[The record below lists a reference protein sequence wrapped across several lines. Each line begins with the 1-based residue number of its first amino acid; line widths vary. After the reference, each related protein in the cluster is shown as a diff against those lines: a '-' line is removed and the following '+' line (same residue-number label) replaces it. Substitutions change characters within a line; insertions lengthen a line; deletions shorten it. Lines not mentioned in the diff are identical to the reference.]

1 MGYRWVVLAVGAL
14 AQGTNAAVFLGL
26 PAITP
31 QLREHF
37 GLTLPQVGLL
47 LGAVNLG
54 TMLTL
59 VPWGAAA
66 DRRGERL
73 VMTIGGAG
81 AAVCLALAAVDG
93 PVVAGLALVGVG
105 LCGASV
111 NAASGRAV
119 MTWFPAD
126 RRGLAMGIRQTA
138 TPLGAALTAAVLPLV
153 AVTAGVPA
161 AFLALAGFTGFVAV
175 AVAVLVREP
184 PGAPRATHRHGVILT
199 DRNLIRLS
207 AASGLLVVP
216 QFTAAALMVELLH
229 DHRGV
234 AVGVAA
240 AVFAAAQVL
249 GGFGRLAAG
258 IWSDRVRDRVGP
270 LKTLSV
276 AIAAGFVLCAA
287 VDAALDLAAGRAAGR
302 AAGGA
307 LGQAAAQGPVWL
319 LAAVLI
325 PTAALAL
332 CWNGLAVTAAA
343 ELAPEGSSG
352 IALGMQNTANYLSA
366 TLTPPLAAWTA
377 EALSWPTALL
387 LAAAAATT
395 ARLLLAPAFTP
406 RAATAHSR

>member
-31 QLREHF
+31 QLREYF
-37 GLTLPQVGLL
+37 DLTLPQVGLL

-59 VPWGAAA
+59 VLWGVAA

-73 VMTIGGAG
+73 VMTIGGVG
-81 AAVCLALAAVDG
+81 AAACLGLAALDG

-105 LCGASV
+105 LFGASV

-153 AVTAGVPA
+153 AVTAGVPT
-161 AFLALAGFTGFVAV
+161 AFLALAGCTAFVAA
-175 AVAVLVREP
+175 AVALLVREP
-184 PGAPRATHRHGVILT
+184 PGALRAGHRHGVILT

-207 AASGLLVVP
+207 TASGLLVVP

-234 AVGVAA
+234 AVGLAA
-240 AVFAAAQVL
+240 GLFGASQVL
-249 GGFGRLAAG
+249 GGLGRLGVG

-276 AIAAGFVLCAA
+276 VIAAGFVVC
-287 VDAALDLAAGRAAGR
+287 AALD
-302 AAGGA
+302 
-307 LGQAAAQGPVWL
+307 QAPVWL
-319 LAAVLI
+319 LATVLI
-325 PTAALAL
+325 PTAAVAL

-352 IALGMQNTANYLSA
+352 TALGMQNSANYLSA
-366 TLTPPLAAWTA
+366 TITPALAAWVAVT
-377 EALSWPTALL
+377 LGWPAALL
-387 LAAAAATT
+387 LAAAAATA
-395 ARLLLAPAFTP
+395 ARVLLIPAFTP
-406 RAATAHSR
+406 AHLAPKPA